1 MEKRK
6 WRGAAAP
13 ANTAPPLSGRTT
25 ASRIFYFLLSI
36 LLLFPAGCGA
46 PGAPAPRR
54 SPVPAAISDL
64 AARQSGDGVV
74 LTFTLPTKTVDGQP
88 LAGPPAVEIYRDLES
103 GSAAASP
110 PKAAAYT
117 IPSALVDTYL
127 SEGRVRF
134 VDPLKP
140 DDFSRAAGGQLVYSV
155 RTRASKKKD
164 SGDSN
169 LAAVRV
175 LLVPEAIGDL
185 ALQVT
190 KTGIELSWTPPEKT
204 SAGGALPALAGYH
217 VYRAEVVPGAEA
229 DAAADPSKAKLQA
242 PLALLGVTPSPSY
255 RDSQFEFGHSYVYV
269 VRSVAQYEAG
279 AVESGDSR
287 LAVVTPQDTFPP
299 ASPLGLVAITVPAT
313 SQMPAHLELSW
324 SISPETDVAGYN
336 VYRSEQEGTLG
347 NRQNRDLLL
356 TPVFRDMSAVPG
368 RHYSYSVT
376 AVSRAGN
383 ESAPS
388 AAVSA
393 EMPGE
398 SEPLKP

>member
-1 MEKRK
+1 MENRK
-6 WRGAAAP
+6 ERDGSRCGARGAELISA
-13 ANTAPPLSGRTT
+13 LFSFLF
-25 ASRIFYFLLSI
+25 SIFFLL
-36 LLLFPAGCGA
+36 LAGCGA
-46 PGAPAPRR
+46 PGEPTPRR
-54 SPVPAAISDL
+54 PLVPAAISDL
-64 AARQSGDGVV
+64 AARQSGDSVV
-74 LTFTLPTKTVDGQP
+74 LTFTLPKRTVEGEP
-88 LAGPPAVEIYRDLES
+88 LADLPTIEIYRDFEP
-103 GSAAASP
+103 GSATANP
-110 PKAAAYT
+110 PKNAAYT

-127 SEGRVRF
+127 SEDRVRF

-140 DDFSRAAGGQLVYSV
+140 ENFSKAAGAQVVYSV

-175 LLVPEAIGDL
+175 VPVPETIRDV

-190 KTGIELSWTPPEKT
+190 KPAIELSWTPPEKA

-217 VYRAEVVPGAEA
+217 VYRAEVGPGAEEQ
-229 DAAADPSKAKLQA
+229 AAADPSKAKLQA

-255 RDSQFEFGHSYVYV
+255 RDTQFEFGHTYVYA
-269 VRSVAQYEAG
+269 VRSVVQYESG
-279 AVESGDSR
+279 AVESEDSR
-287 LAVVTPQDTFPP
+287 LAVVTPRDIFPP
-299 ASPLGLVAITVPAT
+299 AAPQGAVAVAVPT
-313 SQMPAHLELSW
+313 TPQMPAHLELSW

-336 VYRSEQEGTLG
+336 VYRSDLEGTPG
-347 NRQNRDLLL
+347 NRLNHELLL

-368 RHYSYSVT
+368 RPYSYTVT

-398 SEPLKP
+398 SEAPKQ